1 MSELLS
7 RLGRHIAAPTRHEI
21 EHLMQVNDVTRP
33 YGLALT
39 HEDAVT
45 VLNARTQALV
55 GSGRI
60 EIGSGAVERLIEKF
74 CDSPYINEE
83 NYVES
88 ICRLTELFYFMK
100 SDTLDRLT
108 DDELLDQMK
117 QAFDGCCEGSIDLL
131 ADRELDRIA
140 YNIRAYGA
148 KDCLLYTSIKKHKL
162 KSAGRFQ
169 KLLDSLKNI
178 SEDLTA
184 ARINDNCNLVDLIRG
199 LQAQVCE

>member
-1 MSELLS
+1 MSGLLS
-7 RLGRHIAAPTRHEI
+7 LFGLHSAAPAQHEI

-45 VLNARTQALV
+45 VLNAHTQALR

-60 EIGSGAVERLIEKF
+60 EIGAGAVDRLIEKF

-83 NYVES
+83 NYVEN

-100 SDTLDRLT
+100 SDALDRLT

-140 YNIRAYGA
+140 YDIRAYGA
-148 KDCLLYTSIKKHKL
+148 KGALFE
-162 KSAGRFQ
+162 GPV
-169 KLLDSLKNI
+169 
-178 SEDLTA
+178 SEQASSDYDVEEDGTW
-184 ARINDNCNLVDLIRG
+184 RTIR
-199 LQAQVCE
+199 L

>member
-7 RLGRHIAAPTRHEI
+7 LLGRHIAAPARHEI
-21 EHLMQVNDVTRP
+21 DHLMQVNDVTRP

-45 VLNARTQALV
+45 VLNAALR

-60 EIGSGAVERLIEKF
+60 EIGSGAVDRLIEKF

-108 DDELLDQMK
+108 DEELLDQMK

-148 KDCLLYTSIKKHKL
+148 KC
-162 KSAGRFQ
+162 AP
-169 KLLDSLKNI
+169 
-178 SEDLTA
+178 SEGPVSEQA
-184 ARINDNCNLVDLIRG
+184 FNDYDVEEDGTWRTIR
-199 LQAQVCE
+199 L

>member
-7 RLGRHIAAPTRHEI
+7 LLGRHIAAPARHESD
-21 EHLMQVNDVTRP
+21 HLMQVNDVTRP

-45 VLNARTQALV
+45 VLNARTQALR

-60 EIGSGAVERLIEKF
+60 EIGSGAVDRLIEKF

-108 DDELLDQMK
+108 DEELLDQMK

-148 KDCLLYTSIKKHKL
+148 KC
-162 KSAGRFQ
+162 AP
-169 KLLDSLKNI
+169 
-178 SEDLTA
+178 SEGPVSEQAFSDYDVEEDGTW
-184 ARINDNCNLVDLIRG
+184 RTIR
-199 LQAQVCE
+199 L